1 MVRNG
6 NDAYVLFVTLCD
18 KCKSFFDKTKFY
30 RKDFI
35 FYFHIQY
42 FKLNK
47 MKYIYGIIA
56 ICLISVLTFCTGEK
70 QTVNENTKSNEVAK
84 LLSENA
90 MYNVDSIQHGLKIVT
105 EIQKNEGRKY
115 FLRAMDLLVN
125 EKKATE
131 SIVLFKDAIRY
142 FPDGRMFL
150 FLTKAYI
157 ELNDTDNASK
167 INEICYRIG
176 CDSYYELPFNDA
188 LINAIKKDTANC
200 IASLNEAIYEGF
212 LNKDKIVNE
221 KRFDF
226 IRDDARYVS
235 MIVNTFNNDAKL
247 KALLFKNYLKLIPD
261 LNLPFTESIDSVGNR
276 LDGRYIN
283 YDYAVFIP
291 EMEDGRFSRDVT
303 NEYMHVGK
311 IKLENSYYAVVYK
324 TYFAI
329 ADTLN
334 PTKTYV
340 ITYDSVGTI
349 VDDEVIGC
357 FCSPTTSQSFTIGT
371 DMTIESSEYIYKWKN
386 DPIEKGYAGNQIESF
401 EVSKAK
407 QIQLGEAGTIKRISI
422 AGSTTIP
429 SPKEGG

>member
-1 MVRNG
+1 M
-6 NDAYVLFVTLCD
+6 
-18 KCKSFFDKTKFY
+18 
-30 RKDFI
+30 

-42 FKLNK
+42 FKSKK

-56 ICLISVLTFCTGEK
+56 ICLISVLTFCTGGKE
-70 QTVNENTKSNEVAK
+70 TVNETVLNNAIPILISDNAMFNADSIAK
-84 LLSENA
+84 ALENA
-90 MYNVDSIQHGLKIVT
+90 T
-105 EIQKNEGRKY
+105 EVQKNEGRKY

-125 EKKATE
+125 EKKALE

-157 ELNDTDNASK
+157 ELNDIVNAAK
-167 INEICYRIG
+167 TNEIGFKIG
-176 CDSYYELPFNDA
+176 CDPYYELPFNDA
-188 LINAIKKDTANC
+188 LINALKKDTASC
-200 IASLNEAIYEGF
+200 ISSLYEAVNEGF

-226 IRDDARYVS
+226 IRDHHDYVS
-235 MIVNTFNNDAKL
+235 MMVNTFNNDAKL
-247 KALLFKNYLKLIPD
+247 KALLFKNYLKIIPD
-261 LNLPFTESIDSVGNR
+261 LSLPYEESIDSVSNHPG
-276 LDGRYIN
+276 DKYIN

-303 NEYMHVGK
+303 NEYFYVGK
-311 IKLENSYYAVVYK
+311 IKLENNCHAVVYK

-340 ITYDSVGTI
+340 ITYDSVGTVI
-349 VDDEVIGC
+349 DDEVIGC
-357 FCSPTTSQSFTIGT
+357 FCSPTTSQAFTIT
-371 DMTIESSEYIYKWKN
+371 KDFTIESSEYTYKWKN
-386 DPIEKGYAGNQIESF
+386 DPIEKGYAGNKIESF

-407 QIQLGEAGTIKRISI
+407 QIQLGEGGTIKRISI
-422 AGSTTIP
+422 AGNTTINP
-429 SPKEGG
+429 PEN